1 MPEGW
6 WQAGA
11 WLLNPP
17 HAKNTKPDSVLSKSG
32 GHVWGGGGLQSFE
45 RAGDGTHE
53 EQPASLGSAGEMS
66 MTILAE
72 RRYLRTE
79 RRQTEDLSTRPA
91 AHRLSILSD
100 VGCSSRPVS
109 SLRIH
114 LRTYRQPKNN
124 PLTHV
129 PARQG

>member
-66 MTILAE
+66 MHDDTCREEVSADGKL
-72 RRYLRTE
+72 
-79 RRQTEDLSTRPA
+79 
-91 AHRLSILSD
+91 
-100 VGCSSRPVS
+100 GC
-109 SLRIH
+109 
-114 LRTYRQPKNN
+114 
-124 PLTHV
+124 
-129 PARQG
+129 

>member
-11 WLLNPP
+11 WGLAAE

-66 MTILAE
+66 MTILTE
-72 RRYLRTE
+72 GKYLRTE
-79 RRQTEDLSTRPA
+79 R
-91 AHRLSILSD
+91 
-100 VGCSSRPVS
+100 
-109 SLRIH
+109 
-114 LRTYRQPKNN
+114 
-124 PLTHV
+124 
-129 PARQG
+129 

>member
-66 MTILAE
+66 VTILAE
-72 RRYLRTE
+72 RKQVSVDGNRG
-79 RRQTEDLSTRPA
+79 RQKTCRPA
-91 AHRLSILSD
+91 
-100 VGCSSRPVS
+100 VG
-109 SLRIH
+109 
-114 LRTYRQPKNN
+114 
-124 PLTHV
+124 
-129 PARQG
+129 

>member
-53 EQPASLGSAGEMS
+53 EQP
-66 MTILAE
+66 
-72 RRYLRTE
+72 
-79 RRQTEDLSTRPA
+79 
-91 AHRLSILSD
+91 
-100 VGCSSRPVS
+100 
-109 SLRIH
+109 
-114 LRTYRQPKNN
+114 
-124 PLTHV
+124 
-129 PARQG
+129 